1 MLVLKRLLLL
11 IVVTSTCARPAQCQD
26 DSGSTIE
33 TASAET
39 ARTEISPKRILGVLP
54 NYRTTPTFQE
64 YKPIVPRQKFKLAT
78 EDSFDRGTFIL
89 GALFAGQGAVTKS
102 TPSFGQGPSGYA
114 RYFAAS
120 YADFVIGNYMT
131 EAIYPTILHEDP
143 RYFRRGAGGV
153 WPRLGS
159 AVGQIFRTRSDSG
172 HMQFNFSETIGNATG
187 VALSNIYYPDNRNVS
202 EAATRFGIQIA
213 VDITGNILKEFAPE
227 LTAMFSR
234 KRREKDFSK

>member
-11 IVVTSTCARPAQCQD
+11 IVVTSTCARLAQSQD

-64 YKPIVPRQKFKLAT
+64 YKPLVPRQKFKLAT

-89 GALFAGQGAVTKS
+89 GALFAGQGDVTKS
-102 TPSFGQGPSGYA
+102 TPSFGQGPSGDA

-143 RYFRRGAGGV
+143 RYFRRDAGGV

-159 AVGQIFRTRSDSG
+159 AVGQIFRTRS
-172 HMQFNFSETIGNATG
+172 ATSQQSR
-187 VALSNIYYPDNRNVS
+187 VAKS
-202 EAATRFGIQIA
+202 Q
-213 VDITGNILKEFAPE
+213 
-227 LTAMFSR
+227 LT
-234 KRREKDFSK
+234 D